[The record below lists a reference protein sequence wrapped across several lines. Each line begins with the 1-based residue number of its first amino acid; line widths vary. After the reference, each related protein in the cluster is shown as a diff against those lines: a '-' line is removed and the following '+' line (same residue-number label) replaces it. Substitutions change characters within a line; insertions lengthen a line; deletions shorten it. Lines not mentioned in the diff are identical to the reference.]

1 MLSIQFLWGVLKLYI
16 VNRSRP
22 SILPQGAYF
31 SNHPSSQ
38 QCIIAIFEDGF
49 NAKLLCHKTFFIL
62 KAPSWGSEPVVD
74 KVDSILRGGR
84 WCHHAVSDQFW
95 ILAKKK
101 KYLIKFDVKFSGV
114 SNSHIWSDLR
124 FYEMFDMSNGQLPAV
139 AIVVNNR
146 KISKQL
152 QFHPVIKMVLLVN
165 EIASCKW

>member
-1 MLSIQFLWGVLKLYI
+1 MANAILNFHFDYVT
-16 VNRSRP
+16 P
-22 SILPQGAYF
+22 SL
-31 SNHPSSQ
+31 
-38 QCIIAIFEDGF
+38 IAIFEDGF

-124 FYEMFDMSNGQLPAV
+124 FYEMFDKSNGQSPAV

-146 KISKQL
+146 KVSKQL

-165 EIASCKW
+165 TIASCKW